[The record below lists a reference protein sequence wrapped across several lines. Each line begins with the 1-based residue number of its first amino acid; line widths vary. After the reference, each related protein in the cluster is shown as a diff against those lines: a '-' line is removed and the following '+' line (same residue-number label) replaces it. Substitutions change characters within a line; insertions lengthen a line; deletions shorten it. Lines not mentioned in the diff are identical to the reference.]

1 MFATILRILNVTR
14 VPCIYPIVP
23 NCSRIRSPLSR
34 LTYVGTA
41 RSYYYSM
48 RDAAGGKGVENTKT
62 GRWNVS
68 AANVTWRVEK
78 KIGSRAANG
87 CLDALI

>member
-23 NCSRIRSPLSR
+23 NCSRIRSSLSR

-41 RSYYYSM
+41 RSYYSM
-48 RDAAGGKGVENTKT
+48 RGAAGRKKVENTKT

-68 AANVTWRVEK
+68 AVNV
-78 KIGSRAANG
+78 A
-87 CLDALI
+87 

>member
-1 MFATILRILNVTR
+1 M
-14 VPCIYPIVP
+14 C
-23 NCSRIRSPLSR
+23 
-34 LTYVGTA
+34 
-41 RSYYYSM
+41 
-48 RDAAGGKGVENTKT
+48 DAASGKGVENTKT

-68 AANVTWRVEK
+68 AVNVTRRVEK